1 MMLLLCV
8 IMLIF
13 HNRTSAKNLD
23 FCQKSAQNTE
33 IFPQKT
39 LFYIYTILF
48 RFSTTPPTVPP
59 PPQVC
64 QSGLTIRGHS
74 KKWTYD
80 GKNVA
85 RVAYVVDNSQIC
97 IERYNRTL
105 GTLTSVDA
113 GGSRVWS
120 LLGEDETE
128 RASTVGL
135 GIADAMWGDDFYDWV
150 EKEF

>member
-1 MMLLLCV
+1 MLLLCV
-8 IMLIF
+8 VMLIF
-13 HNRTSAKNLD
+13 YNRTSAKNPD
-23 FCQKSAQNTE
+23 FRQKSAQNTE
-33 IFPQKT
+33 KSPQKT
-39 LFYIYTILF
+39 LFLHLYHFISLF
-48 RFSTTPPTVPP
+48 DHPPPQP
-59 PPQVC
+59 SPPQVC
-64 QSGLTIRGHS
+64 QSGLTIREHS

-120 LLGEDETE
+120 LLGEDEMG

>member
-1 MMLLLCV
+1 MLPLCV

-13 HNRTSAKNLD
+13 YNHTSAKNPD
-23 FCQKSAQNTE
+23 FRQKSAQNSE

-39 LFYIYTILF
+39 LFYIYTTLF
-48 RFSTTPPTVPP
+48 RFSTTPTVPP

-85 RVAYVVDNSQIC
+85 SVVYVVDNSQIC
-97 IERYNRTL
+97 IGRYNRTL
-105 GTLTSVDA
+105 GTLTSVDV
-113 GGSRVWS
+113 GGNRVWS
-120 LLGEDETE
+120 LLGEDET
-128 RASTVGL
+128 RRNAPPLPG
-135 GIADAMWGDDFYDWV
+135 
-150 EKEF
+150 

>member
-1 MMLLLCV
+1 MPK
-8 IMLIF
+8 ISPKYRNF
-13 HNRTSAKNLD
+13 PSKNTFLHLYH
-23 FCQKSAQNTE
+23 FIS
-33 IFPQKT
+33 
-39 LFYIYTILF
+39 LFDHT
-48 RFSTTPPTVPP
+48 PTVPP

-64 QSGLTIRGHS
+64 QSGLTIRGNS

-85 RVAYVVDNSQIC
+85 SVVYVVDNSQIC

-105 GTLTSVDA
+105 GTLTSVDV
-113 GGSRVWS
+113 GGNRVWS

-128 RASTVGL
+128 RAPSAGL
-135 GIADAMWGDDFYDWV
+135 GLADAIWGEQFYDWI

>member
-1 MMLLLCV
+1 MLLLCV

-85 RVAYVVDNSQIC
+85 RVAYVVDNLQIC
-97 IERYNRTL
+97 IGRYNRTL

-113 GGSRVWS
+113 GGGNRVWS
-120 LLGEDETE
+120 LLGEDEMG

>member
-1 MMLLLCV
+1 MMLPLCIV
-8 IMLIF
+8 VLIF
-13 HNRTSAKNLD
+13 YNRTSAKNPD
-23 FCQKSAQNTE
+23 FCQKSAQNSE

-113 GGSRVWS
+113 GGNRVWS

-128 RASTVGL
+128 RAPSAGL
-135 GIADAMWGDDFYDWV
+135 GLADALWGEQFYDWV
-150 EKEF
+150 EQDL

>member
-1 MMLLLCV
+1 MLLLCV
-8 IMLIF
+8 VMLIF

-23 FCQKSAQNTE
+23 FCQKSVQNTE

-85 RVAYVVDNSQIC
+85 SVAYVVDNSQIC
-97 IERYNRTL
+97 IERNNR
-105 GTLTSVDA
+105 TLTSVDA

-128 RASTVGL
+128 RAPSAGL
-135 GIADAMWGDDFYDWV
+135 GLADAIWGEQFYDWV
-150 EKEF
+150 ENEF

>member
-1 MMLLLCV
+1 MLPLCV

-13 HNRTSAKNLD
+13 YNRTSAKNPD
-23 FCQKSAQNTE
+23 FCQKSAQNSE

-97 IERYNRTL
+97 IGRYNRTL

-113 GGSRVWS
+113 GGQSGVEPTWRGRDGTRLHCRVRHSR
-120 LLGEDETE
+120 
-128 RASTVGL
+128 RYVGR
-135 GIADAMWGDDFYDWV
+135 
-150 EKEF
+150 

>member
-1 MMLLLCV
+1 MLLLCV

-13 HNRTSAKNLD
+13 YNRTSAKNPD
-23 FCQKSAQNTE
+23 FCQKSAQNSE

-113 GGSRVWS
+113 GGSREWS
-120 LLGEDETE
+120 LHGEDEIG

>member
-1 MMLLLCV
+1 MLPLCIV
-8 IMLIF
+8 VLIF
-13 HNRTSAKNLD
+13 YNRTSAKNPD
-23 FCQKSAQNTE
+23 FRQKSAQNTE
-33 IFPQKT
+33 KSPQKT
-39 LFYIYTILF
+39 LFLHLYHFISLF
-48 RFSTTPPTVPP
+48 DHTPTVPP

-85 RVAYVVDNSQIC
+85 SVVYVVDNSQIC

-113 GGSRVWS
+113 GDNRVWS

-128 RASTVGL
+128 RAPSAGL
-135 GIADAMWGDDFYDWV
+135 GIADAIWGEYLYDWV
-150 EKEF
+150 DSKF

>member
-1 MMLLLCV
+1 MLPLCV

-13 HNRTSAKNLD
+13 YNRTSAKNPD
-23 FCQKSAQNTE
+23 FCQKSAQNSE

-97 IERYNRTL
+97 IERNNR
-105 GTLTSVDA
+105 TLTSVDA
-113 GGSRVWS
+113 GGNWVWS

-128 RASTVGL
+128 LAPTVGL

>member
-1 MMLLLCV
+1 MLPLCV
-8 IMLIF
+8 IVLIF
-13 HNRTSAKNLD
+13 YNRTSAKNPD
-23 FCQKSAQNTE
+23 FCQKSAQNSE

-97 IERYNRTL
+97 IERNNRTI

>member
-1 MMLLLCV
+1 MLSLCV
-8 IMLIF
+8 IVLIF
-13 HNRTSAKNLD
+13 YNRTSAPKIAKFFLKKH
-23 FCQKSAQNTE
+23 FFTF
-33 IFPQKT
+33 IP
-39 LFYIYTILF
+39 FYFAF
-48 RFSTTPPTVPP
+48 RPPPTVPP

-85 RVAYVVDNSQIC
+85 SVAYVVDNSQIC
-97 IERYNRTL
+97 IERNNR
-105 GTLTSVDA
+105 TLTSVDA

-128 RASTVGL
+128 RAPSAGL
-135 GIADAMWGDDFYDWV
+135 GLADAIWGEQLYDWIDDN
-150 EKEF
+150 F

>member
-1 MMLLLCV
+1 MLPLCV

-13 HNRTSAKNLD
+13 YNRTSAKNPD
-23 FCQKSAQNTE
+23 FRQKSAQNTE

-85 RVAYVVDNSQIC
+85 SVVYVVDNSQIC
-97 IERYNRTL
+97 IGRYNRTL

-120 LLGEDETE
+120 LLGEDEMG

>member
-1 MMLLLCV
+1 
-8 IMLIF
+8 MLIF
-13 HNRTSAKNLD
+13 YNRTSAKNPD
-23 FCQKSAQNTE
+23 FCQKSAQNSE

-97 IERYNRTL
+97 IERNNRTL

-113 GGSRVWS
+113 GGSRMWS
-120 LLGEDETE
+120 LLGEDETG
-128 RASTVGL
+128 RAPSAGL
-135 GIADAMWGDDFYDWV
+135 GVADAIWGEYFYDWV
-150 EKEF
+150 DSKF

>member
-1 MMLLLCV
+1 
-8 IMLIF
+8 MLIF
-13 HNRTSAKNLD
+13 HNRTSAKNPD
-23 FCQKSAQNTE
+23 FRQKSAQNTE

-39 LFYIYTILF
+39 FFYIYTILF

-85 RVAYVVDNSQIC
+85 SVAYVVDNSQIC
-97 IERYNRTL
+97 IERNNRTL

-120 LLGEDETE
+120 LLGEDEMG

>member
-1 MMLLLCV
+1 MLSLCV

-13 HNRTSAKNLD
+13 YNRTSAKNPD
-23 FCQKSAQNTE
+23 FCQKSAQNSE

-97 IERYNRTL
+97 IERNNR
-105 GTLTSVDA
+105 TLTSVDA
-113 GGSRVWS
+113 GGNRMWS

-128 RASTVGL
+128 RAPSAGL
-135 GIADAMWGDDFYDWV
+135 GLADALYGEEFYDWV
-150 EKEF
+150 GDTL

>member
-1 MMLLLCV
+1 MILLPCV
-8 IMLIF
+8 VMLIF
-13 HNRTSAKNLD
+13 HNRTSAKNPD
-23 FCQKSAQNTE
+23 FRQKSAQNTE

-64 QSGLTIRGHS
+64 QSGLTIRGNS
-74 KKWTYD
+74 KKRTYD

-105 GTLTSVDA
+105 TPVDA
-113 GGSRVWS
+113 GGNWVWS

-128 RASTVGL
+128 RAPTAGL
-135 GIADAMWGDDFYDWV
+135 GLADAIWGEYFYDWV
-150 EKEF
+150 DRQF